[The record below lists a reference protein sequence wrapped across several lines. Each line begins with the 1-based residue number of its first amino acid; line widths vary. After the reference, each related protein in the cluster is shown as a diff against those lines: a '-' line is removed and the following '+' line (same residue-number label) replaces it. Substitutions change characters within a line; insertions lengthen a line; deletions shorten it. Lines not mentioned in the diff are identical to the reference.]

1 MADNSQRE
9 GFAMTS
15 FLKGAARAGYAARGV
30 VYLIIGFFA
39 VLGALGRS
47 DTKNSK
53 GALEALLGQPFG
65 EALVWLVI
73 AGLAAHALWRMLQAF
88 FDTDDHDHDAKGLT
102 IRGGLFVAGLTN
114 FALAFVALGLVTGLG
129 SGGNGGGGGDPT
141 GKWLAKAADYNLA
154 GIIIGTVALGF
165 AGAGFAMIW
174 KGIKAGFEKY
184 FDCPEDK
191 MRWVRPLSR
200 YGLMARG
207 AVFVIIAALFVRGG
221 LSYDAKS
228 APGLEDA
235 FRALEELTF
244 GWILLLVMG
253 FGLFAFGLYSLAEAR
268 YRRISPP

>member
-1 MADNSQRE
+1 MNR
-9 GFAMTS
+9 

-30 VYLIIGFFA
+30 VYVIIGFSA

-65 EALVWLVI
+65 EVLVWLVI
-73 AGLAAHALWRMLQAF
+73 VGLAAHSLWRMLQAF
-88 FDTDDHDHDAKGLT
+88 FDTDDHDHDPKGLT
-102 IRGGLFVAGLTN
+102 IRAGLFVAGLTN
-114 FALAFVALGLVTGLG
+114 FALAFVALRLVTGLG
-129 SGGNGGGGGDPT
+129 SGGGGGDPT
-141 GKWLAKAADYNLA
+141 GKWLAKAAEYNLA
-154 GIIIGTVALGF
+154 QVIIGAVALGF

-174 KGIKAGFEKY
+174 KGLKAGFEKY
-184 FDCPEDK
+184 FRCPEDV

-200 YGLMARG
+200 YGLIARG

-221 LSYDAKS
+221 LSYDAQS

-235 FRALEELTF
+235 FRALESLSF

-253 FGLFAFGLYSLAEAR
+253 IGLFAFGLYSLAEAR
-268 YRRISPP
+268 YRHVSPP